1 MKVIIV
7 ANEKEVDSK
16 LNNLELK
23 YVVAMNKVIDLNK
36 NNNVSDNNSLSL
48 EKLKDRTEQI
58 FEEKSSYNK
67 VKEKLIGETFNY
79 VPDLKESCLS
89 IIEND
94 KKISI
99 MIFII

>member
-48 EKLKDRTEQI
+48 EKLKR
-58 FEEKSSYNK
+58 
-67 VKEKLIGETFNY
+67 
-79 VPDLKESCLS
+79 
-89 IIEND
+89 
-94 KKISI
+94 
-99 MIFII
+99 